1 MDYTL
6 QIANVCYNIGMGLPA
21 EKRKYTTQ
29 EYLEMEEK
37 AVERHEFHDGE
48 ILMMSGGTLRH
59 SRIVM
64 NTGATLHA
72 LLKGKP
78 CFALDSNM
86 RVRISDRWH
95 YVYPDISVVCGT
107 PIFDPDDPKKTT
119 IINPRVVIEVLS
131 ESTES
136 YDRGGKFDGL
146 RVSAGSEGARRGG
159 THAIQVQGDFRP
171 ACRREVEPGTQF
183 IQYGLFHTGNGR
195 FGRAK

>member
-1 MDYTL
+1 MGPPT
-6 QIANVCYNIGMGLPA
+6 QIN
-21 EKRKYTTQ
+21 KYTIQ

-37 AVERHEFHDGE
+37 AVDKHEFHDGE

-95 YVYPDISVVCGT
+95 YVYPDISVVCGA
-107 PIFDPDDPKKTT
+107 PIFDPDDAKKTT

-131 ESTES
+131 ESTEL
-136 YDRGGKFDGL
+136 YDRGGKFDFYRQIPSLEEYVLVSQSQPMVETYL
-146 RVSAGSEGARRGG
+146 RQPKDSTWLFSPFKGPTATLRSLQISMPFAEIYDG
-159 THAIQVQGDFRP
+159 IDF
-171 ACRREVEPGTQF
+171 E
-183 IQYGLFHTGNGR
+183 
-195 FGRAK
+195 